1 MRHILALDQGTTSSR
16 AMVFDHSGSVVALA
30 QKEFRQIFPQPG
42 WVEHDAT
49 EIWATQRHTATEAL
63 GKAGLTAADI
73 AAIGITNQR
82 ETTVV
87 WDRETGEPL
96 HHAIVWQDRRTAAR
110 CDQLKARGL
119 APLIKR
125 KTGLVVDAYFSGTK
139 LEWLLRNVPGARAK
153 AKAGRL
159 AFGTVDSWLVWHLT
173 GGRVHV
179 TDPSNASRT
188 MLFNLR
194 TGDWDDE
201 LLKLFGVPRSVLPAV
216 GSSSEVYGETR
227 LFGGGGSIP
236 IAGIAGDQQAALFG
250 QACTQPGMVK
260 NTYGTGCFM
269 LMNTGT
275 KPIVSKNNLL
285 TTVAWRIGNRT
296 EYALEGSIFIAG
308 AVVQWLRDGLGIIE
322 SSSEVEALASR
333 VEDTGG
339 VYLVPAFAGLGAPHW
354 DQYARGVLAGVT
366 RGTTAAH
373 IARAA
378 LEGIAFQVADVLNTK
393 PNAVLGMATGSTPLG
408 LYQELVR
415 LYQAGQVDFS
425 RVTTFNL
432 DEYVGLPATHPQS
445 YHYFMH
451 EHFFQHVNIPQH
463 NINIPSGTTSNYPAF
478 CQWYEGRIAECGGI
492 DLQILGIGTDGHIAF
507 NEPGSS
513 LSSRTR
519 LKTLSKQTIDDNAR
533 FFDAR
538 EHVPVYA
545 ITMGVGTILDAR
557 RLVLVA
563 SGKTKAKAIA
573 HAVEGPVTS
582 MVTASAI
589 QLHRDATVIVDGEAA
604 AGLTMREYYEFI
616 YAAKPAAP
624 RA

>member
-1 MRHILALDQGTTSSR
+1 TTSSR

-30 QKEFRQIFPQPG
+30 QKEFRQIFPRPG

-87 WDRETGEPL
+87 WDR
-96 HHAIVWQDRRTAAR
+96 D
-110 CDQLKARGL
+110 
-119 APLIKR
+119 
-125 KTGLVVDAYFSGTK
+125 
-139 LEWLLRNVPGARAK
+139 
-153 AKAGRL
+153 
-159 AFGTVDSWLVWHLT
+159 
-173 GGRVHV
+173 
-179 TDPSNASRT
+179 
-188 MLFNLR
+188 

-250 QACTQPGMVK
+250 QACTLPGMVK

-308 AVVQWLRDGLGIIE
+308 SAVQWLRDGLGIIE
-322 SSSEVEALASR
+322 SASEGEALASW

-378 LEGIAFQVADVLNTK
+378 LEGIAFQVADVLR
-393 PNAVLGMATGSTPLG
+393 AMEA
-408 LYQELVR
+408 
-415 LYQAGQVDFS
+415 
-425 RVTTFNL
+425 
-432 DEYVGLPATHPQS
+432 
-445 YHYFMH
+445 
-451 EHFFQHVNIPQH
+451 
-463 NINIPSGTTSNYPAF
+463 
-478 CQWYEGRIAECGGI
+478 
-492 DLQILGIGTDGHIAF
+492 
-507 NEPGSS
+507 
-513 LSSRTR
+513 
-519 LKTLSKQTIDDNAR
+519 
-533 FFDAR
+533 DAR
-538 EHVPVYA
+538 IKLKELRVDGGASANNLLMQFQSHLLGVPV
-545 ITMGVGTILDAR
+545 VR
-557 RLVLVA
+557 
-563 SGKTKAKAIA
+563 
-573 HAVEGPVTS
+573 
-582 MVTASAI
+582 
-589 QLHRDATVIVDGEAA
+589 
-604 AGLTMREYYEFI
+604 
-616 YAAKPAAP
+616 
-624 RA
+624 